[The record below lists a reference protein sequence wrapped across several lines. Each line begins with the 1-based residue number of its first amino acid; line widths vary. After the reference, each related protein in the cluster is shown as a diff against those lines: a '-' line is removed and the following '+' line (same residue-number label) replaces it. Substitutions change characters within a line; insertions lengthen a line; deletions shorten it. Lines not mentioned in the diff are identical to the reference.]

1 MFDIGFSE
9 LLLFG
14 VIALIVLGP
23 EKLPQAARTAGQWYA
38 KLRRTVSTLQSEIE
52 ADLDLAETRKQM
64 QDELAKI
71 RQTEADM
78 KREMAELRGSMQ
90 EFEYSQ
96 HQSMDALNNPNS
108 YNSNDDLFEDDYDDA
123 MMNEL
128 EEKASGLSSD
138 MPADFAYDYEQ
149 DRLSKDPSAVFVSDT
164 DDDKDSVDTNFDQTA
179 KNAKEPLEASS
190 SIPQRFITRPWENM
204 WFRLSDYDK
213 ARRLPA
219 PPYLPNYEADN
230 LLHDDFSHSS
240 FSHHDLD
247 EKMTPIDEYWESEFD
262 EDEFEQS
269 EKYSL
274 QNSSAHNTDQDGST
288 TPSSFTKHEAPK

>member
-52 ADLDLAETRKQM
+52 AELDLAETRKQM

-96 HQSMDALNNPNS
+96 HQSMDAINNPNR
-108 YNSNDDLFEDDYDDA
+108 YNSNDDSFEGGYDEA

-128 EEKASGLSSD
+128 DEEASGLSSD

-149 DRLSKDPSAVFVSDT
+149 DRLSKDSSDISLSDT
-164 DDDKDSVDTNFDQTA
+164 YHDKDVVATNSDQTA
-179 KNAKEPLEASS
+179 KNAKEPLDASS
-190 SIPQRFITRPWENM
+190 SIAQRFITRPWENM

-219 PPYLPNYEADN
+219 PPYLPNYEADH

-247 EKMTPIDEYWESEFD
+247 EKMAPIDEYWESEFD
-262 EDEFEQS
+262 EDNFEQS

-274 QNSSAHNTDQDGST
+274 ENSSAHNTDQDGST
-288 TPSSFTKHEAPK
+288 TPPSFTKHGAPK